1 MPGTPGCAVDWSIC
15 AAGRRR
21 RDRPASRRMTPITQP
36 ALSGPVSRDER
47 ARQGRRAG
55 RLLFAWIL
63 LFYVFTAGGSL
74 TTTDALVTYEL
85 TRQMVDHGSIA
96 LPGNMLG
103 SEAHRGPDGRYY
115 SPFGIAQS
123 VVNVPF
129 YLAARGI
136 ERLGLRLGPS
146 DTLEKA
152 TVAMGNTLV
161 MATAI
166 WVVYLFGWMLTDSV
180 RAGLATAL
188 LAGLA
193 TPLWPYSKFGF
204 NAPLSA
210 LFLTAAVLSAWRTT
224 QGRPRSAMWTGVWV
238 GLALLTR
245 HELVLVT
252 VPILGFLWAST
263 RTRSEFL
270 RHAAAL
276 VAGLLPALVAW
287 LSYNAWRFGHPLD
300 AGYMRD
306 SVPGFGSSLLE
317 GLYGLLLSP
326 SASLIAYCPVA
337 LASAL
342 GLVVLWKR
350 DRALAGL
357 LGGSIGV
364 LLLFYAQ
371 LSNWMGGRSYGPR
384 YLVPALPLL
393 CVGLAPL
400 VAQRRRLGWLAA
412 LAVVSII
419 VQLPGVLVDYAK
431 VSVANAR
438 AEGAPSRAER
448 LVNWH
453 TSALFL
459 NTRAAARLLPANVAL
474 LIGGSTPPALVTSQ
488 STARGEFSQQ
498 FAKSLDFWWMYLFH
512 MRALSAAAVGGI
524 VLMFVTTLSGVL
536 VALGRSLHACDLGE
550 SRDSTLPT

>member
-1 MPGTPGCAVDWSIC
+1 M
-15 AAGRRR
+15 R
-21 RDRPASRRMTPITQP
+21 
-36 ALSGPVSRDER
+36 SGPVSREVR
-47 ARQGRRAG
+47 ARHGRRAG
-55 RLLFAWIL
+55 RLLFAWIA

-74 TTTDALVTYEL
+74 TTTDAVVTYEL

-103 SEAHRGPDGRYY
+103 SEAHRGVDGRYY

-129 YLAARGI
+129 LLAARGL
-136 ERLGLRLGPS
+136 ERLGLRIGPS

-152 TVAMGNTLV
+152 AVAMGNTLV
-161 MATAI
+161 MATTI
-166 WVVYLFGWMLTDSV
+166 WVVYLFGWRLADSV
-180 RAGLATAL
+180 HAGLTTAL

-210 LFLTAAVLSAWRTT
+210 LFLTAAVFSAWRAT
-224 QGRPRSAMWTGVWV
+224 RDSAPSAMWTGFWV
-238 GLALLTR
+238 SLALLTR
-245 HELVLVT
+245 HELVLVA
-252 VPILGFLWAST
+252 VPILAYFWMSA

-270 RHAAAL
+270 RHAAML
-276 VAGLLPALVAW
+276 VAGLLPALVGW

-306 SVPGFGSSLLE
+306 SVPGFGSSPLE

-326 SASLIAYCPVA
+326 STSLIAYCPLA
-337 LASAL
+337 LAGGL
-342 GLVVLWKR
+342 GLVALWKR
-350 DRALAGL
+350 DRALAAL

-400 VAQRRRLGWLAA
+400 LAQRRRPGWLAV
-412 LAVVSII
+412 LAVASLII
-419 VQLPGVLVDYAK
+419 QFPGVLVDYAK

-438 AEGAPSRAER
+438 VEGAPSRAER
-448 LVNWH
+448 LVNWQ

-474 LIGGSTPPALVTSQ
+474 LIGGSPPPAPDTLQ
-488 STARGEFSQQ
+488 PTARGEFSPQ
-498 FAKSLDFWWMYLFH
+498 FAHSLDFWWMYLFH

-524 VLMFVTTLSGVL
+524 VLTFVTTLSGL
-536 VALGRSLHACDLGE
+536 MVALRRSVHAYDFGEPLG
-550 SRDSTLPT
+550 

>member
-1 MPGTPGCAVDWSIC
+1 MTTVPPATRPDPESRNARPRR
-15 AAGRRR
+15 GRR
-21 RDRPASRRMTPITQP
+21 
-36 ALSGPVSRDER
+36 V
-47 ARQGRRAG
+47 G
-55 RLLFAWIL
+55 RLLLAWIA

-103 SEAHRGPDGRYY
+103 SEAHRGVDGRYY

-129 YLAARGI
+129 YLAAVAI
-136 ERLGLRLGPS
+136 ERLGVRIGPS
-146 DTLEKA
+146 DSLRKA
-152 TVAMGNTLV
+152 AIAMGNTLV
-161 MATAI
+161 MATTI
-166 WVVYLFGWMLTDSV
+166 WVVYLFGWMLADSV

-210 LFLTAAVLSAWRTT
+210 LFVTAAVFSAWRTT
-224 QGRPRSAMWTGVWV
+224 QGRPRSAMVTGIWI

-245 HELVLVT
+245 HELVLVA
-252 VPILGFLWAST
+252 VPILAFFWMSV

-270 RHAAAL
+270 QHAAML
-276 VAGLLPALVAW
+276 VTGLLPALVGW

-306 SVPGFGSSLLE
+306 PVPGFGSSPLE

-337 LASAL
+337 LAGGL
-342 GLVVLWKR
+342 GLVTLWKR

-364 LLLFYAQ
+364 LLLFYSQ
-371 LSNWMGGRSYGPR
+371 LGNWMGGRSYGPR

-400 VAQRRRLGWLAA
+400 VAQRRRLGWLAV
-412 LAVVSII
+412 LAVVSVI

-448 LVNWH
+448 LVNWQ

-474 LIGGSTPPALVTSQ
+474 LIGGSPPPALATAQ

-498 FAKSLDFWWMYLFH
+498 FAQSLDFWWMYLFH
-512 MRALSAAAVGGI
+512 MRTLSAAAVGGI
-524 VLMFVTTLSGVL
+524 VLMVVTTLTGLL
-536 VALGRSLHACDLGE
+536 VALRRALHAYDMGE
-550 SRDSTLPT
+550 LRDS